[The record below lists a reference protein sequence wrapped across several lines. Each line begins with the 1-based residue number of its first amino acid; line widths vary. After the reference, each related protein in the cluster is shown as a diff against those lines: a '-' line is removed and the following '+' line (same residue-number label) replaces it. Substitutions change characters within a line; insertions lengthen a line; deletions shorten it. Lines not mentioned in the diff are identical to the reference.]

1 MTEGY
6 RETFRAIRQIGRDCI
21 QQRFMAFTKNKE
33 VPDDILTQIIRRTD
47 FTDNVDLEDLVDDF
61 ATFYIAG
68 KLSVGPLCVRD

>member
-1 MTEGY
+1 
-6 RETFRAIRQIGRDCI
+6 
-21 QQRFMAFTKNKE
+21 MAFTKNKE